1 MIVAN
6 SVIVANSQPL
16 IASRLNIV
24 IEKCNKEKDPLICI
38 HHRNLRI
45 LLLSQTNTPNSI
57 LHSSSSHTL
66 HIIEIRMVQC
76 LLAIDS
82 SLRIIRQKTLPS
94 ITSPHIII
102 LRSTNPTHCYP
113 FEAPT
118 RSMGAVYTHSASTR
132 SIQDTYSASA
142 CSLNWGIPTS

>member
-1 MIVAN
+1 M
-6 SVIVANSQPL
+6 IVANSQPL

-24 IEKCNKEKDPLICI
+24 IEKCSKEQEPLISI
-38 HHRNLRI
+38 HHRNLSI

-94 ITSPHIII
+94 ITSPTSSSYAQQIQRIAIHSRHQLAQWARFIHILHRRVPFRICI
-102 LRSTNPTHCYP
+102 QLRHV
-113 FEAPT
+113 
-118 RSMGAVYTHSASTR
+118 R
-132 SIQDTYSASA
+132 
-142 CSLNWGIPTS
+142 